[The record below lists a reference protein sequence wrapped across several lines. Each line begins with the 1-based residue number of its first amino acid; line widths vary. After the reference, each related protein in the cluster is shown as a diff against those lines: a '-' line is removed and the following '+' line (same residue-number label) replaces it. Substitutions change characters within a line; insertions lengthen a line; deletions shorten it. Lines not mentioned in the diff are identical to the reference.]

1 MEIQTG
7 ALIIVLAYMVG
18 MMIIGYV
25 VGKINIK
32 GSADYLVAGRRM
44 GLFMV
49 AFSLSA
55 NNIGGGSTTGLAQKA
70 FGAWGISAIW
80 YVLAASLAMIP
91 LAYFAPKIRKTMA
104 VTIPEVVGRRF
115 GKLSSNFTAVLSV
128 LSLFCLTSSQIGASG
143 AVINALIPSIPLNVC
158 LLLAGFVTIFYT
170 TFGGMIADQVSDLIQ
185 FGIILVGLAIA
196 TPIVLKYA
204 GGWQAISAALPGEK
218 LNMTQIG
225 WASIIGYFFNY
236 FCTFLCG
243 PEMVSRFETCKDEK
257 TAVRAS
263 FLCAILMAAM
273 SIFPTLLGLAA
284 FALKDQLPGLAENGS
299 NAMMVVTG
307 AYAPG
312 IITGLISAAIICATM
327 SSADSNLLCMS
338 TMIINDIYPGF
349 GGKKKL
355 EDKQVIFYTRLCN
368 VIAALIAM
376 GISMFGVSLVAMNT
390 FAFGIRCAGP
400 FAANIAGTT
409 RDAIDSYF
417 ENESGKFLFIDTAG
431 MRRKSK
437 VDDAVEKYSNLR
449 SIAAIERADVCL
461 ILIDAN
467 EGVTEQDT
475 KVAGLAHEAGK
486 ACIIVVNKWDTV
498 EKDTNTMDEKTAE
511 VRRDLSYMTYAPVV
525 FISALTGQRVDKL
538 FDMIVAV
545 SNQNSMRITTG
556 MLNNILEDATA
567 RVQPPT
573 DKGRRLKIYYITQV
587 GVKPPHFVFFCNDS
601 RLFHFSYQRYLENQI
616 RAVFGLTGTPIRI
629 TIRQKGDKE
638 DM

>member
-1 MEIQTG
+1 MEIQTD

-18 MMIIGYV
+18 MMVVGYV

-104 VTIPEVVGRRF
+104 ITIPEVVGRRF

-143 AVINALIPSIPLNVC
+143 AVIHALIPTIPANVC

-196 TPIVLKYA
+196 TPIVLKHA
-204 GGWQAISAALPGEK
+204 GGWAEISAALPGEK
-218 LNMTQIG
+218 LNFTQIG

-263 FLCAILMAAM
+263 LLCAVLMAAM
-273 SIFPTLLGLAA
+273 AIFPTLLGLAA
-284 FALKDQLPGLAENGS
+284 FALQDKLELAEKGAD
-299 NAMMVVTG
+299 AMMVVTG

-312 IITGLISAAIICATM
+312 IITGLIAAAIICATM

-355 EDKQVIFYTRLCN
+355 NDKQVIFYTRLCN

-376 GISMFGVSLVAMNT
+376 CIAMFKVPLTTMNT

-400 FAANIAGTT
+400 FAAYG
-409 RDAIDSYF
+409 
-417 ENESGKFLFIDTAG
+417 L
-431 MRRKSK
+431 
-437 VDDAVEKYSNLR
+437 
-449 SIAAIERADVCL
+449 
-461 ILIDAN
+461 
-467 EGVTEQDT
+467 
-475 KVAGLAHEAGK
+475 GLAVPNATKNSGLISIFTGTI
-486 ACIIVVNKWDTV
+486 AFVVWQFL
-498 EKDTNTMDEKTAE
+498 AE
-511 VRRDLSYMTYAPVV
+511 GGTLFFMMPVV
-525 FISALTGQRVDKL
+525 FGSLVSVITFCLVNLIERSRGIPAAPSAYVVEEAK
-538 FDMIVAV
+538 
-545 SNQNSMRITTG
+545 
-556 MLNNILEDATA
+556 
-567 RVQPPT
+567 
-573 DKGRRLKIYYITQV
+573 
-587 GVKPPHFVFFCNDS
+587 
-601 RLFHFSYQRYLENQI
+601 
-616 RAVFGLTGTPIRI
+616 
-629 TIRQKGDKE
+629 
-638 DM
+638 